1 MILNSTNF
9 TLDNFSYQIQ
19 LYWEYVKKCPLLL
32 FKNRNVKLL
41 SKFPSPKK
49 YCMWEMVFVSW
60 TTEEFEQNSA
70 LTTCNE
76 DLFNLFN

>member
-1 MILNSTNF
+1 
-9 TLDNFSYQIQ
+9 
-19 LYWEYVKKCPLLL
+19 
-32 FKNRNVKLL
+32 
-41 SKFPSPKK
+41 
-49 YCMWEMVFVSW
+49 MVFVSW